1 MILETLF
8 PIIALVVLGYG
19 VRRTEFV
26 PLEFFRASDKLVYFI
41 FFPAM
46 LFWKVSTATGSD
58 AVDAS
63 LIWAGI
69 AAVSAVFLAS
79 TVFILK
85 GGVAPFQAGS
95 FSQSCYRFNTY
106 IGMAVVLQAMGD
118 AGVVQFAVLVGILI
132 PIINVM
138 AVTILIW
145 FSGQEMTRAQKQ
157 RYLVRALASNPL
169 IIACVAGLLLSASG
183 LALPAFVNNTFSLAS
198 MVALPLA
205 LISIGSAFSFKHLPG
220 YFRLSGV
227 AVLFKLV
234 MLPLVGAACLYLF
247 GVEGSAFKA
256 AMIFFCLPTSTAI
269 YVLSSQLNSDTHLA
283 SASIVLSTM
292 ASFVSLS
299 LVLWWI

>member
-1 MILETLF
+1 VILETLF
-8 PIIALVVLGYG
+8 PIIALILLGYA
-19 VRRTEFV
+19 VRRAEFV

-46 LFWKVSTATGSD
+46 LFWKVSTAAGSD
-58 AVDAS
+58 NVESS
-63 LIWAGI
+63 LIWAGML
-69 AAVSAVFLAS
+69 AVGVIFGAS
-79 TVFILK
+79 TLFIVK
-85 GGVAPFQAGS
+85 GGVPAFQAGS

-118 AGVVQFAVLVGILI
+118 AAVVQFAVLVGILI

-138 AVTILIW
+138 AVTVLIW
-145 FSGQEMTRAQKQ
+145 FSGEEMTRAQKQ
-157 RYLVRALASNPL
+157 RYLLRALASNPL

-183 LALPAFVNNTFSLAS
+183 VQLPAFVNNTFSLAS

-205 LISIGSAFSFKHLPG
+205 LISIGSAFSVKHLPG
-220 YFRLSGV
+220 YFHLSGV
-227 AVLFKLV
+227 AVLFKLIL
-234 MLPLVGAACLYLF
+234 LPVVGAGALCLF
-247 GVEGSAFKA
+247 GVEGTAFKT

-299 LVLWWI
+299 LVLWWV

>member
-1 MILETLF
+1 VILETLF
-8 PIIALVVLGYG
+8 PIIALILLGYA
-19 VRRTEFV
+19 VRRAEFV

-46 LFWKVSTATGSD
+46 LFWKVSTAAGSD
-58 AVDAS
+58 NVESS

-69 AAVSAVFLAS
+69 LAVGVIFGAS
-79 TVFILK
+79 TLFIVN
-85 GGVAPFQAGS
+85 GGVPAFQAGS

-118 AGVVQFAVLVGILI
+118 AAVVQFAVLVGILI

-138 AVTILIW
+138 AVTVLIW
-145 FSGQEMTRAQKQ
+145 FSGEEMTRAQKQ
-157 RYLVRALASNPL
+157 RYLLRALASNPL

-183 LALPAFVNNTFSLAS
+183 VQLPAFVNNTFSLAS

-205 LISIGSAFSFKHLPG
+205 LISIGSAFSVKHLPG

-227 AVLFKLV
+227 AVLFKLIL
-234 MLPLVGAACLYLF
+234 LPVVGAGALYLF
-247 GVEGSAFKA
+247 GVEGTAFKT

-292 ASFVSLS
+292 ASFVPLS

>member
-1 MILETLF
+1 VILETLF
-8 PIIALVVLGYG
+8 PIIALILLGYA
-19 VRRTEFV
+19 VRRAEFV

-46 LFWKVSTATGSD
+46 LFWKVSTAAGSD
-58 AVDAS
+58 NVESS
-63 LIWAGI
+63 LIWAGML
-69 AAVSAVFLAS
+69 AVGVIFGAS
-79 TVFILK
+79 TLFIVK
-85 GGVAPFQAGS
+85 GGVPAFQAGS

-106 IGMAVVLQAMGD
+106 IGMAVILQAMGD
-118 AGVVQFAVLVGILI
+118 AAVVQFAVLVGILI

-138 AVTILIW
+138 AVTVLIW
-145 FSGQEMTRAQKQ
+145 FSGEEMTRAQKQ
-157 RYLVRALASNPL
+157 RYLLRALASNPL

-183 LALPAFVNNTFSLAS
+183 VQLPAFVNNTFSLAS

-227 AVLFKLV
+227 AVLFKLIL
-234 MLPLVGAACLYLF
+234 LPVVGAGALYLF
-247 GVEGSAFKA
+247 GVEGTAFKT

-292 ASFVSLS
+292 ASFVPLS